1 MMNELDLLKKDWNK
15 QTKPFPQLQES
26 DIAAMIHKRSSSI
39 VKWILI
45 ISILEVTLWTAI
57 SLFFNT
63 DEVMVKNHTE
73 YMIPYFKII
82 TYVNY
87 AVVAAFIYA
96 FYVNYKN
103 ISTLRSTKKLMQDIL
118 KTRRTV
124 KYYVWYNLIMI
135 GLSAIAGFV
144 LAFVANPQMQKISH
158 NPKAMVITIIILVVF
173 LLAFFGIAALIYYLI
188 YGTLMKRLFRNYNEL
203 KKIDL

>member
-1 MMNELDLLKKDWNK
+1 MEELDLLKKAWQKDTYPNEQISEVEIYK
-15 QTKPFPQLQES
+15 MLHTK
-26 DIAAMIHKRSSSI
+26 SSSI

-73 YMIPYFKII
+73 YMIPYFKIT
-82 TYVNY
+82 TYFNY
-87 AVVAAFIYA
+87 AVVVAFIYG

-103 ISTLRSTKKLMQDIL
+103 NSTLRSTKKIMQDKL
-118 KTRRTV
+118 KKRRTV

-173 LLAFFGIAALIYYLI
+173 SLAFFGIAALFYYLI

-203 KKIDL
+203 KKIDLL

>member
-15 QTKPFPQLQES
+15 QTKPFRQLQES

-124 KYYVWYNLIMI
+124 KY
-135 GLSAIAGFV
+135 
-144 LAFVANPQMQKISH
+144 
-158 NPKAMVITIIILVVF
+158 
-173 LLAFFGIAALIYYLI
+173 
-188 YGTLMKRLFRNYNEL
+188 
-203 KKIDL
+203 

>member
-73 YMIPYFKII
+73 YMI
-82 TYVNY
+82 
-87 AVVAAFIYA
+87 
-96 FYVNYKN
+96 
-103 ISTLRSTKKLMQDIL
+103 Q
-118 KTRRTV
+118 
-124 KYYVWYNLIMI
+124 
-135 GLSAIAGFV
+135 
-144 LAFVANPQMQKISH
+144 
-158 NPKAMVITIIILVVF
+158 
-173 LLAFFGIAALIYYLI
+173 
-188 YGTLMKRLFRNYNEL
+188 
-203 KKIDL
+203 